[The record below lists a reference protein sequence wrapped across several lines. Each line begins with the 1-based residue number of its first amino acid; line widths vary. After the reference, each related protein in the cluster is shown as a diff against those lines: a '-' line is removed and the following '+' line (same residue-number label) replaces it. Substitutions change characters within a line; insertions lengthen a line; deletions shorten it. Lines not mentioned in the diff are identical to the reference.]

1 MEHSNNPIH
10 ITVLSGGVGPERD
23 VSLASGA
30 AVTEAL
36 RENYAVD
43 LLDIDQAE
51 VPSFLNPRK
60 TIIFPVIHGTFGEDG
75 ALQNL
80 LQQKGFCFAGSECK
94 SSRLCMDKVKAK
106 QVVKASG
113 VRVSKDHFFT
123 DPSAVQLDDILGTLG
138 SDLVLKPTDQG
149 SSVALYMIRGK
160 EELQQ
165 ALAQLPSG
173 NWMIEK
179 RVFGREFTV
188 GVLDHMPL
196 GIVEVIPQGGVYD
209 YKRKYT
215 QGSTEYKFP
224 AILPFDVED
233 ELKSKAVDSFQACGG
248 RDFARVDFIVC
259 EDGHSHFLEVNTLP
273 GLTATSLLPKSASC
287 SGYDFPGLAKELVQ
301 PAIQRFSKLNL
312 LPAA

>member
-1 MEHSNNPIH
+1 MELTKKTIH

-23 VSLASGA
+23 VSLASGS
-30 AVTEAL
+30 AVSDAL
-36 RENYAVD
+36 RKNFSVD
-43 LLDIDQAE
+43 LVDIDEAK
-51 VPSFLNPRK
+51 VPAFLDPNN
-60 TIIFPVIHGTFGEDG
+60 TVIFPVIHGTFGEDG
-75 ALQNL
+75 RLQSL
-80 LQQKGFCFAGSECK
+80 LQKQGFSFAGSETNA
-94 SSRLCMDKVKAK
+94 SQLCMNKVRAK
-106 QVVKASG
+106 KVVKEAG
-113 VRVSKDHFFT
+113 VRVSEDCFFT
-123 DPSAVQLDDILGTLG
+123 DPNTVVVDDILRSLG
-138 SDLVLKPTDQG
+138 PDLVIKPTDQG

-160 EELQQ
+160 DELCK
-165 ALAQLPSG
+165 ALTQLSSG

-215 QGSTEYKFP
+215 QGSTDYKFP
-224 AILPFDVED
+224 AILPFDLEE
-233 ELKSKAVDSFQACGG
+233 ELKSKAMDSFKACGC

-259 EDGHSHFLEVNTLP
+259 EDGYSHFLEVNTLP

-287 SGYDFPGLAKELVQ
+287 SGYDFPSLAKQLVQ
-301 PAIQRFSKLNL
+301 PAINRFSKLNL

>member
-1 MEHSNNPIH
+1 MEPTKNPMH

-23 VSLASGA
+23 VSLASGS
-30 AVTEAL
+30 AVTDAL
-36 RENYAVD
+36 RRNYSVD
-43 LLDIDQAE
+43 LVDIDEAI
-51 VPSFLNPRK
+51 VPSFLDPGK

-75 ALQNL
+75 TLQTL
-80 LQQKGFCFAGSECK
+80 LQKQGFSFAGSETK
-94 SSRLCMDKVKAK
+94 ASRLCMDKVRSK
-106 QVVKASG
+106 QVVKKAG
-113 VRVSKDHFFT
+113 VRVSADCFFT
-123 DPSAVQLDDILGTLG
+123 DPSTVVVDDILHTLG
-138 SDLVLKPTDQG
+138 PDLVLKPTDQG
-149 SSVALYMIRGK
+149 SSVALYMIAGK
-160 EELQQ
+160 EELSA

-209 YKRKYT
+209 YQRKYT
-215 QGSTEYKFP
+215 QGSTDYKFP
-224 AILPFDVED
+224 AILPFDLEE
-233 ELKSKAVDSFQACGG
+233 ELKTKAMDSFVACGC

-301 PAIQRFSKLNL
+301 PAMKRFSKLNL